1 LDTIEPPQ
9 PEATL
14 HFPQLD
20 ATLAQHE
27 PEATFSPTPQAKA
40 PTLDAAKRR
49 STPWRGAIVVGVAA
63 LIAPVGYLGNE
74 GMSPLVALG
83 GLLTLAS
90 LFRRRWPPLGAWIL
104 LVLTVWAAAS
114 FLRSPVEALQLHRLQ
129 GYNGI
134 QALVAPKLV
143 LQLLLYG
150 AFVASALALS
160 PTWRRRTLWALAVS
174 VAITVGVLFV
184 EGIEGGQVYEQLSE
198 LVHQKWPPDLAMR
211 NAARGC
217 YGAAV
222 LFWPAAAVMWR
233 RGFGP
238 GAIVI
243 ALAIAI
249 STLMLGVDAPAAA
262 MVLALGAFLTV
273 RQFGRLGVWVCLVLI
288 VIYFAFA
295 PLVFL
300 RFGGLSS
307 SLPSDVGKISWHV
320 RLDVWR
326 FTSTQVMGHPFVG
339 WGLDSSRA
347 WPNHIPMHP
356 HDAALQLWLE
366 TGAIGVALAALFW
379 AWMFVQID
387 VFVVEDRV
395 CAAVMAAT
403 AAAYLTIGAI
413 SFGVWQ
419 EWWLA
424 LGAFA
429 LAVCALLL
437 KDRRAQPAFDPAAVI
452 PLTPLGA
459 NGGGLQRIG

>member
-1 LDTIEPPQ
+1 LSTIEPL
-9 PEATL
+9 AR
-14 HFPQLD
+14 HD
-20 ATLAQHE
+20 AQIADH
-27 PEATFSPTPQAKA
+27 PTTAVAVP
-40 PTLDAAKRR
+40 DGNR

-63 LIAPVGYLGNE
+63 LITPVGYLGNE
-74 GMSPLVALG
+74 GISPLVALG

-90 LFRRRWPPLGAWIL
+90 LFRPRWPPLGAWIL
-104 LVLTVWAAAS
+104 LALTLWAAAS
-114 FLRSPVEALQLHRLQ
+114 FLRSPVEADQLKHMH
-129 GYNGI
+129 GYNGV

-143 LQLLLYG
+143 FQYLLYG
-150 AFVASALALS
+150 AFVASALALA
-160 PTWRRRTLWALAVS
+160 PTWRRRALWALATS

-184 EGIEGGQVYEQLSE
+184 EGIEGAQLYEQLSE
-198 LVHQKWPPDLAMR
+198 LVHQKWPADIAMR

-222 LFWPAAAVMWR
+222 LFWPSAAVLWR
-233 RGFGP
+233 RGLGP
-238 GAIVI
+238 GAVVV
-243 ALAIAI
+243 ALAIVI

-273 RQFGRLGVWVCLVLI
+273 RQFGRIGVWVCLVLTT
-288 VIYFAFA
+288 IYFAFA

-300 RFGGLSS
+300 RFGGISS

-326 FTSTQVMGHPFVG
+326 FTSHEVMGHPFIG

-347 WPNHIPMHP
+347 WPDHIPMHP

-366 TGAIGVALAALFW
+366 TGAVGVALTALFW
-379 AWMFVQID
+379 AWLFVRID
-387 VFVVEDRV
+387 TVVAEDRP
-395 CAAVMAAT
+395 AAGVMAAT

-429 LAVCALLL
+429 LVICTLLL
-437 KDRRAQPAFDPAAVI
+437 KDRRAQPSFDPEAVT
-452 PLTPLGA
+452 PLTSLAPL
-459 NGGGLQRIG
+459 

>member
-1 LDTIEPPQ
+1 LTAAEPLAL
-9 PEATL
+9 E
-14 HFPQLD
+14 D
-20 ATLAQHE
+20 A
-27 PEATFSPTPQAKA
+27 PPTP
-40 PTLDAAKRR
+40 DAAVETGVHKVDLA
-49 STPWRGAIVVGVAA
+49 TPWRGAIVVGVAA
-63 LIAPVGYLGNE
+63 LMVPVGYLGNE

-90 LFRRRWPPLGAWIL
+90 LLRRRWPPLGAWVL
-104 LVLTVWAAAS
+104 LALTLWAAAS
-114 FLRSPVEALQLHRLQ
+114 FLRSPVEAEQLKHLH
-129 GYNGI
+129 GYNGL

-143 LQLLLYG
+143 FQYVLYG
-150 AFVASALALS
+150 AFVASALALA
-160 PTWRRRTLWALAVS
+160 PTWRRRVLLVLTIS
-174 VAITVGVLFV
+174 VAITAAILFV
-184 EGIEGGQVYEQLSE
+184 EGIEGGQLYEQLSE
-198 LVHQKWPPDLAMR
+198 MVGQHWQPDIAMR

-222 LFWPAAAVMWR
+222 LFWPAAAVLWR
-233 RGFGP
+233 RGLGP
-238 GAIVI
+238 AAVIV
-243 ALAIAI
+243 ALAIVV

-262 MVLALGAFLTV
+262 MILALGAFLIV
-273 RQFGRLGVWVCLVLI
+273 RQFGRAGVWVCLVLTT
-288 VIYFAFA
+288 IYFAFT

-300 RFGGLSS
+300 KFGGISS

-326 FTSTQVMGHPFVG
+326 FTATEIMGHPFLG

-347 WPNHIPMHP
+347 WPDHIPMHP

-379 AWMFVQID
+379 AWLFVRID
-387 VFVVEDRV
+387 VVAVEDRPA
-395 CAAVMAAT
+395 AAVMAAT

-437 KDRRAQPAFDPAAVI
+437 KDRRAQPAFDPAAVT
-452 PLTPLGA
+452 PLTPL
-459 NGGGLQRIG
+459 